1 MKLFIE
7 SASPDSVWDFTK
19 SGYVEEYLPTTKVG
33 KVSGQEYKKFD
44 KKRDSEII
52 YMTADEYIKRC
63 SDVFGVSVK
72 DTINSARNPKNIDLY
87 AEKML
92 SGEKFPVCYI
102 DYVYRQQE
110 GRHRALAF
118 KKAFGE
124 NAKMPVLVITE
135 AEASMQ
141 EIYDY
146 CVKRFGEKFADSY
159 FGDYAYRFGYND
171 KQIDKFLG
179 IDSEDVNSTEE
190 VEEPETEIELD
201 DLDNLSWDDL
211 DIDSEV
217 TF

>member
-7 SASPDSVWDFTK
+7 SVSPDSVWDFTK

-72 DTINSARNPKNIDLY
+72 DTINSARNPKNIDIY

-135 AEASMQ
+135 AEATMQ

-146 CVKRFGEKFADSY
+146 CLKRFGERFADSY

-171 KQIDKFLG
+171 KQIDRFLG
-179 IDSEDVNSTEE
+179 IDSDDEDYEQSDNDYN
-190 VEEPETEIELD
+190 EPELD

-211 DIDSEV
+211 DIDDEV
-217 TF
+217 EF